1 MELIF
6 SRRLSFSSW
15 AIRAVT
21 WSRWSHVAA
30 VIGGE
35 VFESRAA
42 SGVQRVAYLDALRG
56 RGEYELARVNCNDAK
71 ARAFLR
77 DQIGKPYDWTA
88 AFGVW
93 MHRDWQEPD
102 SWFCSEL
109 IAAAAQ
115 AGGVLVVR
123 KPVNRI
129 TPEDIYTSPAVTVC

>member
-6 SRRLSFSSW
+6 SRRHTPGSW

-30 VIGGE
+30 LIGAE
-35 VFESRAA
+35 VYESRAA
-42 SGVQRVAYLDALRG
+42 TGVRRISYGDAMRESGRC
-56 RGEYELARVNCNDAK
+56 ELARVRCNDTK

-77 DQIGKPYDWTA
+77 DQVGKPYDWTA

-109 IAAAAQ
+109 IAAAAL
-115 AGGVLVVR
+115 AGGVLIMR
-123 KPVNRI
+123 KAVNRI
-129 TPEDIYTSPAVTVC
+129 TPEDIYTSPAVTLP

>member
-6 SRRLSFSSW
+6 SRRPTIPSW

-30 VIGGE
+30 VIGNE
-35 VFESRAA
+35 AFEARAA
-42 SGVQRVAYLDALRG
+42 TGVRRITYADAIG
-56 RGEYELARVNCNDAK
+56 GVGSYEAARVRCNDTA

-88 AFGVW
+88 TIGVW

-109 IAAAAQ
+109 VAAAAL
-115 AGGVLVVR
+115 AGGVLIVR
-123 KPVNRI
+123 KPTNRI
-129 TPEDIYTSPAVTVC
+129 TPEDIYTSPAVTVA